1 LDGEDFILQV
11 DGVFTGI
18 PSGRTAA
25 ARVDLQIIAR
35 QHEWMVD

>member
-11 DGVFTGI
+11 DGVFTRI
-18 PSGRTAA
+18 RSGRTAA
-25 ARVDLQIIAR
+25 TRMDLQIIAW